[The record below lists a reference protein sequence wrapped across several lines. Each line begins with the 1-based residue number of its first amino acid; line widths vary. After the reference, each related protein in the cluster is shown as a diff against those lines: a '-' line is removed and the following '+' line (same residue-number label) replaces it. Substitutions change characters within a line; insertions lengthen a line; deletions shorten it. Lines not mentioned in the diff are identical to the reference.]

1 MSVKR
6 ILRRMLLGLLLGG
19 RSLFGISMSSEKI
32 EELLYSN
39 NQPRAEETV
48 SDNEA
53 AESKSK

>member
-1 MSVKR
+1 
-6 ILRRMLLGLLLGG
+6 MLLGLLLGG

-48 SDNEA
+48 SDNEEE
-53 AESKSK
+53 ESKSKQSAPPRSD

>member
-1 MSVKR
+1 
-6 ILRRMLLGLLLGG
+6 MLLGLLLGG